1 MVEAVSGN
9 AAGHDFAFFGLE
21 FSQSFGVFEI
31 DVIYS
36 GFAKAAAFGFGSL
49 SSAAD
54 SFLHFIDSFQIY
66 KKLVHFKFIQCQNG
80 TMSSM
85 PSEGLN
91 ASSGMGGIGGAA
103 GRL

>member
-31 DVIYS
+31 DVVYS

-54 SFLHFIDSFQIY
+54 SFLHFMIP
-66 KKLVHFKFIQCQNG
+66 FKSIKN
-80 TMSSM
+80 
-85 PSEGLN
+85 
-91 ASSGMGGIGGAA
+91 
-103 GRL
+103 